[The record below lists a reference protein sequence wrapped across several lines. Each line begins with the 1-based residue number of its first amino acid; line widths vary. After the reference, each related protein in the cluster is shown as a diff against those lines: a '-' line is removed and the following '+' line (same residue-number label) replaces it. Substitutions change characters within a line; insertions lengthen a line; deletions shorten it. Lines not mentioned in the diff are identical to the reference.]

1 MRGAQI
7 RAWLPDVFGDQKP
20 HVMLELELRGGTIDT
35 PQVEAKALLT
45 EPDAAMVY
53 QVYLELGPLLE
64 ITWSGWTPTTKAQK
78 LDPLLA
84 VGISGVKLLA
94 KRAAKQRPAPTPIP
108 ALDLGKENPPDA

>member
-7 RAWLPDVFGDQKP
+7 RAWEELVPGETIP
-20 HVMLELELRGGTIDT
+20 HIMLELELRGGSIDT

-53 QVYLELGPLLE
+53 QAYLELGPLLE
-64 ITWSGWTPTTKAQK
+64 ITWSGWTPTKAPK

-84 VGISGVKLLA
+84 VGVSGVKLLA
-94 KRAAKQRPAPTPIP
+94 KRAAKEKRA
-108 ALDLGKENPPDA
+108 ASV

>member
-20 HVMLELELRGGTIDT
+20 HVMLELELRGGTIDS

-53 QVYLELGPLLE
+53 QAYLEIGPLLE
-64 ITWSGWTPTTKAQK
+64 ITWTGWTPTTAPK

-94 KRAAKQRPAPTPIP
+94 KRSAKQKAPAR
-108 ALDLGKENPPDA
+108 G